1 MKDFCD
7 LPIWRQ
13 GYDLLMGIYDVVEN
27 FPRDE
32 KYALVDQLLR
42 AANSIIANIAESHGR
57 YYYADKVRV
66 LYIAR
71 GEILEAR
78 SHLSVARGRKYIT
91 EKQFAAFDQAYC
103 QLTKN
108 LNLYINSLL
117 DRKQQS

>member
-1 MKDFCD
+1 MKDFCE

-13 GYDLLMGIYDVVEN
+13 GYDLLTNIYDVVEH

-32 KYALVDQLLR
+32 RYALVSQLLR

-57 YYYADKVRV
+57 YYYADKARV

-71 GEILEAR
+71 GEILEVR
-78 SHLSVARGRKYIT
+78 SHLSVAHGRKYIT
-91 EKQFAAFDQAYC
+91 EKQFIALDQSYC
-103 QLTKN
+103 QLAKD

-117 DRKQQS
+117 SRKQ